1 MQSRNGRFAERGKSR
16 HHMAYDQG
24 GIKGPKPKPRGGRKC
39 ENMTLAEAKALLAQ
53 FANAAG
59 TNKCAFWDKFAA
71 G

>member
-1 MQSRNGRFAERGKSR
+1 
-16 HHMAYDQG
+16 MAYDQG